1 MHQTLLF
8 GVGLALTS
16 LLLFIPALYMRAWSG
31 LALPV
36 ETIALIGLPL
46 PVLAAG
52 ILGKRHW
59 LLLWAFPSSH
69 LLALSSIPEL
79 THSRLYQ
86 GAEGLAAFAVLGTV
100 GVIYYAIALRSP
112 DPQGSDT
119 SPEVFNRSPQAA
131 MMNSLTFFVAFTIL
145 GCFLWNVFY
154 TPTNDRIS
162 ANLTVLAGLFVTWF
176 FLEKLWIPRLV
187 VPVLEDTA
195 RKGMLQEVLFVH
207 RANKQQ
213 LLSSVVVVV
222 LTLSMLLVFDS
233 IM

>member
-1 MHQTLLF
+1 
-8 GVGLALTS
+8 
-16 LLLFIPALYMRAWSG
+16 
-31 LALPV
+31 
-36 ETIALIGLPL
+36 
-46 PVLAAG
+46 
-52 ILGKRHW
+52 
-59 LLLWAFPSSH
+59 
-69 LLALSSIPEL
+69 
-79 THSRLYQ
+79 
-86 GAEGLAAFAVLGTV
+86 
-100 GVIYYAIALRSP
+100 
-112 DPQGSDT
+112 
-119 SPEVFNRSPQAA
+119 
-131 MMNSLTFFVAFTIL
+131 MMNSLTYFVAFSIL

-162 ANLTVLAGLFVTWF
+162 ANLTVLAGLFVTWL

-207 RANKQQ
+207 RASKQQ